1 MTWLYE
7 GKEFS
12 SDDINGHAGF
22 VYEIT
27 DNVNG
32 KKYIGKKKLSSTRTL
47 KPLKG
52 QKRKRKIVSESD
64 WMDYYGSSEEVKS
77 LVEEFGRDRFSRK
90 ILRLCKTTA
99 EMSYYE
105 LKAQMEND
113 VLLKPNEYYNSFVG
127 GKIHRNHLK
136 HLMSTLCANT
146 SQD

>member
-1 MTWLYE
+1 MSWTYE
-7 GKEFS
+7 GKPFS
-12 SDDINGHAGF
+12 SEDIDGYAGF

-27 DNVNG
+27 DTLNG

-52 QKRKRKIVSESD
+52 QKRKRRVVSESD
-64 WMDYYGSSEEVKS
+64 WMDYYGSSEEVKA
-77 LVEEFGRDRFSRK
+77 LVEEFGRDRFERK

-105 LKAQMEND
+105 MKEQVEKD
-113 VLLKPNEYYNSFVG
+113 VLLKPDEYYNAFVG

-136 HLMSTLCANT
+136 HLMKKV
-146 SQD
+146 

>member
-1 MTWLYE
+1 MTWYYE
-7 GKEFS
+7 ETVFS
-12 SDDINGHAGF
+12 SDDIDNNIGF

-27 DNVNG
+27 DTLNG

-52 QKRKRKIVSESD
+52 QKRNRKVVSESD
-64 WMDYYGSSEEVKS
+64 WNSYYGSSEEVKA
-77 LVEEFGRDRFSRK
+77 LVEEFGAQRFTRK

-105 LKAQMEND
+105 MKEQVERD
-113 VLLKPNEYYNSFVG
+113 VLLKPEEYYNAFVG

-136 HLMSTLCANT
+136 HLHKK
-146 SQD
+146 

>member
-7 GKEFS
+7 GKLFS
-12 SDDINGHAGF
+12 SEDIDGHAGF

-27 DNVNG
+27 DTLNG
-32 KKYIGKKKLSSTRTL
+32 KKYIGKKKLSATRTL

-52 QKRKRKIVSESD
+52 QKRKRKVVSESD
-64 WMDYYGSSEEVKS
+64 WMDYYGSSEEVKA
-77 LVEEFGRDRFSRK
+77 LVEEFGADRFSRK

-105 LKAQMEND
+105 MKEQVEND
-113 VLLKPNEYYNSFVG
+113 VLLKPDEYYNAFVG

-136 HLMSTLCANT
+136 HL
-146 SQD
+146 QKK

>member
-1 MTWLYE
+1 MTWYYE
-7 GKEFS
+7 EAIFS
-12 SDDINGHAGF
+12 SDDIDNNIGF

-27 DNVNG
+27 DTLNG

-52 QKRKRKIVSESD
+52 QKRNRKVVSESD
-64 WMDYYGSSEEVKS
+64 WNSYYGSSEEVKA
-77 LVEEFGRDRFSRK
+77 LVEEFGAQRFTRK

-105 LKAQMEND
+105 MKEQVERD
-113 VLLKPNEYYNSFVG
+113 VLLKPEEYYNAFVG

-136 HLMSTLCANT
+136 HLHKK
-146 SQD
+146 

>member
-1 MTWLYE
+1 MSWTYE
-7 GKEFS
+7 GKPFS
-12 SDDINGHAGF
+12 SDDIDDHTGF

-27 DNVNG
+27 DTLNG

-52 QKRKRKIVSESD
+52 QKRKRKVVSESD
-64 WMDYYGSSEEVKS
+64 WMDYYGSSEEVKA
-77 LVEEFGRDRFSRK
+77 LVEEFGTNRFDRK

-105 LKAQMEND
+105 MKEQVGRD
-113 VLLKPNEYYNSFVG
+113 VLLRPDEYYNAFVG

-136 HLMSTLCANT
+136 HLIQKS
-146 SQD
+146 

>member
-7 GKEFS
+7 GKPFS
-12 SDDINGHAGF
+12 SDDIDGNAGF

-27 DNVNG
+27 DTLNG

-52 QKRKRKIVSESD
+52 QKRKRKVVSESD
-64 WMDYYGSSEEVKS
+64 WESYYGSSEEVKA
-77 LVEEFGRDRFSRK
+77 LVEEFGTQRFTRK

-99 EMSYYE
+99 ETSYYE
-105 LKAQMEND
+105 LKEQVMND
-113 VLLKPNEYYNSFVG
+113 VLLKPDEYYNAFVG

-136 HLMSTLCANT
+136 HLQKTENT
-146 SQD
+146 G

>member
-1 MTWLYE
+1 MTWTYE
-7 GKEFS
+7 GKPFS
-12 SDDINGHAGF
+12 SEDIDGHAGF

-27 DNVNG
+27 DTLNG

-52 QKRKRKIVSESD
+52 QKRKRKVVSESD
-64 WMDYYGSSEEVKS
+64 WMDYYGSSEEVKA
-77 LVEEFGRDRFSRK
+77 LVEESGPERFERK

-105 LKAQMEND
+105 MKEQVEKD
-113 VLLKPNEYYNSFVG
+113 VLLKPNEYYNAFVG

-136 HLMSTLCANT
+136 HLQKS
-146 SQD
+146 

>member
-1 MTWLYE
+1 MTWYYE
-7 GKEFS
+7 EAIFS
-12 SDDINGHAGF
+12 SDDIDNNIGF

-27 DNVNG
+27 DTLNG

-52 QKRKRKIVSESD
+52 QKRNRKVVSESD
-64 WMDYYGSSEEVKS
+64 WNSYYGSGEEVKA
-77 LVEEFGRDRFSRK
+77 LVEEFGAQRFTRK

-105 LKAQMEND
+105 MKEQVERD
-113 VLLKPNEYYNSFVG
+113 VLLKPEEYYNAFVG

-136 HLMSTLCANT
+136 HLHKK
-146 SQD
+146 

>member
-7 GKEFS
+7 GKPFS
-12 SDDINGHAGF
+12 SDDIDGNAGF

-27 DNVNG
+27 DTLNG

-52 QKRKRKIVSESD
+52 QKRKRRVVSESD
-64 WMDYYGSSEEVKS
+64 WESYYGSSEEVKA
-77 LVEEFGRDRFSRK
+77 LVEEFGTQRFTRK

-99 EMSYYE
+99 ETSYYE
-105 LKAQMEND
+105 LKEQVMND
-113 VLLKPNEYYNSFVG
+113 VLLKPDEYYNAFVG

-136 HLMSTLCANT
+136 HLQKTEIT
-146 SQD
+146 G